1 MAQVKFLFGTLSQ
14 YNNLVTK
21 DDNSLYF
28 ITDTYE
34 IYKGQHLY
42 TSSYEVATTP
52 SAVTSPKSNYVYIF
66 TDKKYLAEYTADQG
80 WVALTPEV
88 TEDLSV
94 SNALPLTQAVK
105 SAIDNIQAAINTQS
119 TNIEANSS
127 LLAEM
132 KPVLDGLTAESGE
145 GSINGI
151 AKAAAADA
159 IAEMLVSGGEDF
171 DTLQEMA
178 AYLKNDKENA
188 AQISNDIA
196 NLKTQVGLSESGSTT
211 SGSLVNRVEQLETTV
226 GSSDNSSPLANRI
239 DTLEERVNSIASTG
253 GEANL
258 VNDVQIG
265 GTTIVENKIAN
276 FIITADG
283 NGGLTINGTKYIIAD
298 LGKYVTVETYNTRV
312 ATVDEKLDKL
322 TDNINTV
329 NNTLGNRITELQ
341 STMESNDAALS
352 ARIDG
357 ISIPELTW
365 GSLA

>member
-132 KPVLDGLTAESGE
+132 KPVLDGLTAGSGE

-178 AYLKNDKENA
+178 QYLKNDKENA

-196 NLKTQVGLSESGSTT
+196 NLKTQVGLSDGSTT

-258 VNDVQIG
+258 VNDIQIG

>member
-14 YNNLVTK
+14 YNNLATK

-132 KPVLDGLTAESGE
+132 KPVLDELTAASGK
-145 GSINGI
+145 GSVNEI

-159 IAEMLVSGGEDF
+159 IAEMLVNGGEDF

-178 AYLKNDKENA
+178 EYLKNDKVNA

-196 NLKTQVGLSESGSTT
+196 NLKTQVGLNDGSTT

-258 VNDVQIG
+258 VNDIQIG